1 LNKLNVT
8 TLHLNKTKSC
18 GELDYGVSSV
28 YACFHRIDERDPD
41 FFLSPI
47 SSRPEKRKSK
57 ELSINQMKW
66 ITVMLVN
73 QFALI
78 QGFAAA

>member
-1 LNKLNVT
+1 MVFHQFT
-8 TLHLNKTKSC
+8 RVST
-18 GELDYGVSSV
+18 ELM
-28 YACFHRIDERDPD
+28 RETQI